1 MMDRGFFV
9 LSWYIEIFEYIF
21 KFKKIIK
28 IELFHIKQLTNKNNC
43 VKIINVFREWKYQ
56 NWKGECTWSDVALLF
71 WTLFD
76 LLPAGRPSAMPRQTR
91 HLSWQ
96 DLNERK
102 GVVTCHGIQLV
113 SSSLNCPYSKICGT
127 PKRRERGRHETVYKW
142 FRVVSFRARICQKAA
157 MCNQAYVL
165 GRALCDRRVVSESFQ
180 QHRLTCGGTV
190 PHLPAN
196 AQMKSLGSQGRRL
209 TGASYTRLG
218 FLCCY
223 ENCI

>member
-1 MMDRGFFV
+1 
-9 LSWYIEIFEYIF
+9 
-21 KFKKIIK
+21 
-28 IELFHIKQLTNKNNC
+28 
-43 VKIINVFREWKYQ
+43 
-56 NWKGECTWSDVALLF
+56 
-71 WTLFD
+71 
-76 LLPAGRPSAMPRQTR
+76 MPRQTR

-196 AQMKSLGSQGRRL
+196 AQMKSLGSQGR
-209 TGASYTRLG
+209 ASNRGELYSPRFFMLFG
-218 FLCCY
+218 KIRY
-223 ENCI
+223 